1 MAKLEDRLP
10 ENAPGDFFVDAT
22 CIDCDTCRQIAPSVF
37 GELPRGLSFV
47 KAQPASDAERL
58 RAAMALVA
66 CPTSSIGS
74 AQKGDTKAAVQ
85 SFPEPIEGGVMYC
98 GFAAESSFG
107 AQSYFVERAAG
118 NLLIDSPRAARPLVK
133 RLRELGGARLMA
145 LTHRDDV
152 ADHAWYR
159 EELGCDRLIHKA
171 DLEEETASVERVVEG
186 KDPVKIDEDLTAIPV
201 PGHTRG
207 SIALL
212 YKERYLFTGDH
223 LWYSPSRGGLI
234 ASRSVCWY
242 SWAEQV
248 RSVER
253 LLDFRFEWVLPGH
266 GRRYRAA
273 SAAAMRAEVER
284 ALKALR
290 SS

>member
-37 GELPRGLSFV
+37 DELPRGLSFV
-47 KAQPASDAERL
+47 KAQPASDADRL
-58 RAAMALVA
+58 RASMALVA

-74 AQKGDTKAAVQ
+74 LQKGDTKAAVQ
-85 SFPEPIEGGVMYC
+85 SFPEILDEGVMYC

-107 AQSYFVERAAG
+107 AQSYFVTRGSG

-133 RLRELGGARLMA
+133 RLRELGGARLML

-152 ADHAWYR
+152 ADHAFYR

-171 DLEEETASVERVVEG
+171 DQEEETASMERVVEG
-186 KDPVKIDEDLTAIPV
+186 KDPVRIDDELTVIPV

-223 LWYSPSRGGLI
+223 LWFSPSQGRLV
-234 ASRSVCWY
+234 AARSVCWY

-273 SAAAMRAEVER
+273 SAAAMRAEIER
-284 ALKALR
+284 ALKAMR
-290 SS
+290 

>member
-1 MAKLEDRLP
+1 MAKLEERLP

-22 CIDCDTCRQIAPSVF
+22 CIDCDTCRQIAPAVF
-37 GELPRGLSFV
+37 DELPRGISFV
-47 KAQPASDAERL
+47 KAQPASDADRL
-58 RAAMALVA
+58 RASMALVA

-74 AQKGDTKAAVQ
+74 LQKGDAKAAVQ
-85 SFPEPIEGGVMYC
+85 SFPEILDEGVMYC
-98 GFAAESSFG
+98 GFAAEASFG
-107 AQSYFVERAAG
+107 AQSYFVARGSG

-133 RLRELGGARLMA
+133 RLRELGGARLMV

-152 ADHAWYR
+152 ADHAWYK

-171 DLEEETASVERVVEG
+171 DQEEETAAVERVVEG
-186 KDPVKIDEDLTAIPV
+186 KEPVRIDEDLTVIPV

-223 LWYSPSRGGLI
+223 LWFSPSRGGLA

-242 SWAEQV
+242 SWSEQV

-273 SAAAMRAEVER
+273 SAAAMRAELER
-284 ALKALR
+284 ALKAMR
-290 SS
+290 